1 MRTGDLE
8 KRRRDR
14 IQPWLTFLMSSL
26 VLVMIALRQAY
37 GQNLV
42 AGYVAEGQVVNE
54 RGQGVPNVVVR
65 PVNRKTGFRERWV
78 KTDAA
83 GMFQITGLQIGVWC
97 LQIIK
102 DGYEAEVEV
111 ICRNNS
117 KTGEPIYEPRLEIHG
132 DRKDVPEP
140 NPIPLRRVNGSRRTS
155 LTVEP
160 DGFLKIVLYDP
171 PSLLPPSHAD
181 RTAPVADVQPIQRV
195 ITGVVTDRQGMPL
208 VGVEVYVLSD
218 QSDAVFPGVTDEQ
231 GRFMIPIPEPG
242 RYSLVIAAQH
252 YQEQN
257 IAFVLRP
264 EEAAKPLGL
273 IRLARTEEV
282 GTQPGVSSSNPGEAI
297 RRSILSERELTALP
311 LPGIR
316 TFDSLALLSPGVF
329 PAPATSGSQGPGI
342 SPGVG
347 TSGQFSVNGLRSRTN
362 NFTVDGADDNQE
374 DVGVRRQ
381 GFVSLIPQPIESVQ
395 EFQIITALA
404 DARFGRNLGAQV
416 NAVSQYGGREFHGT
430 LYGFLTDRRLNA
442 RDAFDSTGGP
452 PLLELRRA
460 SDGAP
465 VLLDGRPVTLTNPVG
480 GENPLTRLQTGF
492 VASGPVRAGG
502 PFFFVS
508 FERQDIHASQESHFA
523 VPTIAERGIF
533 GTGDRG
539 LRLSAFDVAGTSLL
553 PSSIPGNAIFSLYPF
568 PNNPSGPYGSNTYT
582 AILPADGEGT
592 IFSGKLDHS
601 FRWIGTWTHALSG
614 RYNFTDDDSTLP
626 VTGEALFSSLR
637 PKVRTQN
644 VALSLGSTPSGRTSN
659 SLRFSYGRTRLTFA
673 PVSQAFL
680 RPSRLELAIPDVPFL
695 LNAPLVLNVTLPGG
709 PPTFVSA
716 SSQAGQALLN
726 SVRLAGLRET
736 EQLTGPLGQ
745 IRLAGFSSVGV
756 DVFNFPQRRA
766 NNTFQLAD
774 TFTHIHGR
782 HIFTGGLD
790 TRRTQINSQVNR
802 NFRPLL
808 TFNGRRQ
815 LELIPNLPPEI
826 RQDVLSGATLAA
838 MGFPSGY
845 FQTLASLPPEVR
857 AGEAI
862 SPAFVADSTLGIRFT
877 QWNFFFQDEI
887 RWRAN
892 LRLTVGLR
900 YEFNTI
906 PSTVGHRLEDR
917 FRRTSEQLP
926 DLFPPS
932 PENQQ
937 LLEPLLI
944 TFRGAF
950 AGDRNNLAPRVG
962 FAWDLTGSGKTILR
976 GGYGVYYDQFLETV
990 IGQSRTF
997 PPDFVPLN
1005 LTDSG
1010 NADRDFP
1017 AIALARGR
1025 LGSDLSRGMGV
1036 VVPGSLNL
1044 LHPQLDPLAP
1054 FLNLIGRNGTGPTVL
1069 VPSQNLKAPYSQHYH
1084 LTLER
1089 QLMGHVAVS
1098 LAYVGTRGIKLL
1110 RLATPNL
1117 GLNSLVSINAVV
1129 PFLTNLP
1136 RFSGF
1141 VTSPQAEGA
1150 EQMARPTPVLGGLS
1164 VFQSSSA
1171 STYHSL
1177 QLEVRKPYVQG
1188 WQFGAAFTYSHAID
1202 DVSDIF
1208 DTSGSFAVPQNSQN
1222 QAGDRASADFDER
1235 IRLAIHAIWE
1245 VPFWKRHW
1253 LLGHWQVAGI
1263 FMAGSGQPYTVGSTL
1278 DVNQDGN
1285 LTDRLNTVTGLITE
1299 VAGPRRLRLAPGVDP
1314 LSLLAP
1320 PGRSGAVGRN
1330 TFRKAGTATLDLAV
1344 SKEFR
1349 SGDRHRVVFRAEF
1362 FNLFNRTHFGTP
1374 VRLLEAPAFGQSV
1387 NTSIPARTIQF
1398 AVKYSF

>member
-1 MRTGDLE
+1 MDDLE
-8 KRRRDR
+8 KRLRDGIR
-14 IQPWLTFLMSSL
+14 PWLTSIMPSL
-26 VLVMIALRQAY
+26 VLLLMTLMSAH

-42 AGYVAEGQVVNE
+42 AGYVAEGQVIDE

-83 GMFQITGLQIGVWC
+83 GMFQITGLQIGRWC

-102 DGYEAEVEV
+102 DGYQAEVEIV
-111 ICRNNS
+111 CRTNS
-117 KTGEPIYEPRLEIHG
+117 KTGDPIYEPRLEIHG

-140 NPIPLRRVNGSRRTS
+140 NPIPLRRVNGIRRTS

-160 DGFLKIVLYDP
+160 DGFLKVVLHH
-171 PSLLPPSHAD
+171 PSPESPI
-181 RTAPVADVQPIQRV
+181 ADVVSPLPGRELEPTQRV
-195 ITGVVTDRQGMPL
+195 VTGVVSDRQGNPL
-208 VGVEVYVLSD
+208 PGIEVYVLSD
-218 QSDAVFPGVTDEQ
+218 KSDAVFPGVTDAR
-231 GRFMIPIPEPG
+231 GRFSISIAEPG
-242 RYSLVIAAQH
+242 RYSLVVAAQQ

-257 IAFVLRP
+257 ISFILDQD
-264 EEAAKPLGL
+264 EATKRLGL
-273 IRLARTEEV
+273 IRLEPITERAER
-282 GTQPGVSSSNPGEAI
+282 GGGSSNPGEAI
-297 RRSILSERELTALP
+297 RRSILSERELKSLP

-316 TFDSLALLSPGVF
+316 TFDSLAFLSPGVF

-362 NFTVDGADDNQE
+362 NFTVDGADNNQE

-381 GFVSLIPQPIESVQ
+381 GFVSLVPQPIESVQ

-430 LYGFLTDRRLNA
+430 LYGFFTDRRLNA
-442 RDAFDSTGGP
+442 RDVFDLKGGP
-452 PLLELRRA
+452 STVALTRA
-460 SDGAP
+460 LDGAP
-465 VLLDGRPVTLTNPVG
+465 VLLDGRPVTLANPVA
-480 GENPLTRLQTGF
+480 GENPFTRLQTGF
-492 VASGPVRAGG
+492 VVSGPVRASG
-502 PFFFVS
+502 PFFFGS
-508 FERQDIHASQESHFA
+508 FERQDIHASRESHFA
-523 VPTIAERGIF
+523 VPTIAERGMF
-533 GTGDRG
+533 GSGDRG
-539 LRLSAFDVAGTSLL
+539 FRLGTFDVSGTPLL
-553 PSSIPGNAIFSLYPF
+553 PSSVPGDAIFSLYPF
-568 PNNPSGPYGSNTYT
+568 PNNPSGPYGPNTYT
-582 AILPADGEGT
+582 TILPADGEGT

-601 FRWIGTWTHALSG
+601 FRWIKNWTHAFSG

-626 VTGEALFSSLR
+626 VTGDALFSSLR
-637 PKVRTQN
+637 PTVRTQN

-659 SLRFSYGRTRLTFA
+659 AIRFSYGRTSLNFA
-673 PVSQAFL
+673 PVSHAFL
-680 RPSRLELAIPDVPFL
+680 RPSQLDQMTPDVPFL
-695 LNAPLVLNVTLPGG
+695 LNAPLLLNVTLPGDS
-709 PPTFVSA
+709 PTFVSA
-716 SSQAGQALLN
+716 SSQAGQTLLG
-726 SVRLAGLRET
+726 SVRLAGLTET
-736 EQLTGPLGQ
+736 EQLTGPVGQ
-745 IRLAGFSSVGV
+745 IQIAGFSPVGV

-766 NNTFQLAD
+766 NNTFQIAD
-774 TFTHIHGR
+774 TFTHIRGR

-790 TRRTQINSQVNR
+790 TRRTQINSFVNR

-808 TFNGRRQ
+808 TFNGRRNPPP
-815 LELIPNLPPEI
+815 IPNLPSEI

-845 FQTLASLPPEVR
+845 FQTLAALPPEAR
-857 AGEAI
+857 ATEAI
-862 SPAFVADSTLGIRFT
+862 PPSFVADSTLGIRFT

-887 RWRAN
+887 RLRAN

-900 YEFNTI
+900 YEFNSI
-906 PSTVGHRLEDR
+906 PSTVGQRLEDR

-962 FAWDLTGSGKTILR
+962 FAWDPTGSGKTVLR
-976 GGYGVYYDQFLETV
+976 GGYGLYYDQFLETV

-1017 AIALARGR
+1017 AVALARGR
-1025 LGSDLSRGMGV
+1025 LGSDLSRAMGV
-1036 VVPGSLNL
+1036 VAPDSLNIL
-1044 LHPQLDPLAP
+1044 NLRVDPLAP
-1054 FLNLIGRNGTGPTVL
+1054 FLNLIERNGTGPTVL
-1069 VPSQNLKAPYSQHYH
+1069 VPSQSLKAPYSQQYN

-1089 QLMGHVAVS
+1089 ELMGNFFVS
-1098 LAYVGTRGIKLL
+1098 LAYVGTRGVKLL

-1117 GLNSLVSINAVV
+1117 GLNSLVTVNAIV
-1129 PFLTNLP
+1129 PFPMNLP
-1136 RFSGF
+1136 RISGS
-1141 VTSPQAEGA
+1141 VTSPQAED
-1150 EQMARPTPVLGGLS
+1150 EDQTARPTPILGGLS
-1164 VFQSSSA
+1164 VFQSSGA

-1177 QLEVRKPYVQG
+1177 QLEVRKQYSRG
-1188 WQFGAAFTYSHAID
+1188 WQFGAAFTYSRAID

-1208 DTSGSFAVPQNSQN
+1208 DTSGSFAVPQNSLN
-1222 QAGDRASADFDER
+1222 HAADRASADFDER
-1235 IRLAIHAIWE
+1235 ARVAVNAIWDL
-1245 VPFWKRHW
+1245 PFWKQHW
-1253 LLGHWQVAGI
+1253 WLNNWQVAGI
-1263 FMAGSGQPYTVGSTL
+1263 FIAGSGQPYTVNSTL

-1285 LTDRLNTVTGLITE
+1285 LTDRLHTVTGLITDA
-1299 VAGPRRLRLAPGVDP
+1299 AGRTRLQLAPGVDP

-1320 PGRSGAVGRN
+1320 AGRSGAVGRN

-1344 SKEFR
+1344 SKEFCL
-1349 SGDRHRVVFRAEF
+1349 SDRHRLLVRTEF

-1374 VRLLEAPAFGQSV
+1374 VRFLEAPAFGQSV
-1387 NTSIPARTIQF
+1387 NTSIPARTTQF